1 MISFKKDF
9 IREPQN
15 HLGFF
20 FFLWCIATIPDFNY
34 CSWHSRAYGNIT
46 DKIDIKWHSKLSSLS
61 DQLQHLCLDT
71 DIWGFHSPVQATFSL
86 PGQNCPKTEKRLHS
100 SWKKIKK
107 KLFFQLSNLSSK
119 LLCAATFST
128 VYSSKS
134 YSKNEKCGSS
144 YTRVHICAHT
154 NTGRAVWLEEVVYLA
169 LARSHEGTMAR
180 LKMIGHVVC

>member
-1 MISFKKDF
+1 MATSQTRQISSGIASCPLFLTNFSTCAWTLTFEAF
-9 IREPQN
+9 IHQYKPPSPS
-15 HLGFF
+15 LGR
-20 FFLWCIATIPDFNY
+20 IA
-34 CSWHSRAYGNIT
+34 
-46 DKIDIKWHSKLSSLS
+46 
-61 DQLQHLCLDT
+61 
-71 DIWGFHSPVQATFSL
+71 
-86 PGQNCPKTEKRLHS
+86 PKQRSVFILHG
-100 SWKKIKK
+100 KKIKK

-134 YSKNEKCGSS
+134 YSKKEKCGSS
-144 YTRVHICAHT
+144 YTCVHICAHT